1 MKPILQRAVL
11 LLMLSLTVAACST
24 AKKRQQAEEA
34 RRAVTAKQPATSD
47 YDSDGSKRVQYEGVD
62 IVKMPFRAGVSSA
75 TVESLAKK
83 SGCMGGPGAGLV
95 SEPGPVEVYRMVCD
109 NGTTY
114 LAKCELRQCQAMR

>member
-1 MKPILQRAVL
+1 MKPMLQRAVL

-24 AKKRQQAEEA
+24 EKKRQQAEEA
-34 RRAVTAKQPATSD
+34 RRAVTAKPVTAA
-47 YDSDGSKRVQYEGVD
+47 YDSDGSKRVQFEGVD

-83 SGCMGGPGAGLV
+83 AGCMGGPGAGLV

-114 LAKCELRQCQAMR
+114 LAKCELRQCRTMW